1 MADFKFRV
9 TTEFET
15 IANHLSKYCGISKM
29 LSSKR
34 LHQIKLNHGFGGAD
48 NVTFDFSGGV
58 YNTDSYEFMG
68 SLTEG
73 GAREKAQ

>member
-15 IANHLSKYCGISKM
+15 IANHLRKYCGIGRM

-34 LHQIKLNHGFGGAD
+34 LHQIKLNHGLGGAD
-48 NVTFDFSGGV
+48 NVVFDFSGGI
-58 YNTDSYEFMG
+58 YNRDSREFLG

-73 GAREKAQ
+73 GAREKA